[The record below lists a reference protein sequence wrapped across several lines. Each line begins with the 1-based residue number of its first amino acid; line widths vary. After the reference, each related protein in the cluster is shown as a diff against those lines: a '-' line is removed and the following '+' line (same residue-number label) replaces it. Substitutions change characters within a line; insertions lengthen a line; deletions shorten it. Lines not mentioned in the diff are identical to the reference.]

1 MPQTTHVLITTSEF
15 GEHSVLTI
23 ALMVVTIF
31 PQLGGNSQPMG
42 PRPGMG
48 MTTPRA
54 MPPYK
59 YATAIRNTQP
69 QVVQPITLQQ
79 VICRHILH
87 ININFTFDSIILAVQ
102 LFLSDIM
109 DCIFNSMIHI
119 YLQRCNMSIFN
130 CKE

>member
-1 MPQTTHVLITTSEF
+1 
-15 GEHSVLTI
+15 
-23 ALMVVTIF
+23 
-31 PQLGGNSQPMG
+31 MG

-48 MTTPRA
+48 VTTPRA

-79 VICRHILH
+79 VIYTHILH
-87 ININFTFDSIILAVQ
+87 VNKNYLLDLIILAVQ

-109 DCIFNSMIHI
+109 DCIFNSLIHI
-119 YLQRCNMSIFN
+119 
-130 CKE
+130 